1 MHDRLDVRPGG
12 ERKNVC
18 SPDAHPDARL
28 DARKASPGHST
39 GDRLDDLP
47 GSVREIAEVIGRQ
60 ATLHLLGQLP
70 VCVAGKPGKQSSRVM
85 LYVPKKIGPK
95 HHLVQILGAE
105 KAMALVRAFGGETM
119 QPANCRKIY
128 AAHRDEAILKML
140 RDGARLSMVQSIM
153 RVSKRHIVNLARSQR
168 GAG

>member
-1 MHDRLDVRPGG
+1 MRERLDVWPGG
-12 ERKNVC
+12 ERKNAC
-18 SPDAHPDARL
+18 CADAQNVPL
-28 DARKASPGHST
+28 DGSA

-70 VCVAGKPGKQSSRVM
+70 ACVAGKPGKQSSRVM
-85 LYVPKKIGPK
+85 LYVPKRLSPG
-95 HHLVQILGAE
+95 HRLVQILGAE
-105 KAMALVRAFGGETM
+105 KAMALVRAFGGEVL

-128 AAHRDEAILKML
+128 AKHRDEAILKML

-153 RVSKRHIVNLARSQR
+153 RVSKRHIVNLARNQG